1 MEVSITKAILAAVT
15 ITRDERV
22 TGVPVFY
29 AESEEEMVEISVILS
44 RVLEAVAHDMGNG
57 VYIIVKH

>member
-1 MEVSITKAILAAVT
+1 MILAAVAT
-15 ITRDERV
+15 EGQNIS
-22 TGVPVFY
+22 GVPVFY
-29 AESEEEMVEISVILS
+29 AEDEEERATMATILS

>member
-1 MEVSITKAILAAVT
+1 MDVAIKKLILAAVT
-15 ITRDERV
+15 THDKQV
-22 TGVPVFY
+22 SGVPTFY
-29 AESEEEMVEISVILS
+29 ADNEEERARMSTILS